1 MGTIITMIMITII
14 RTAAAAADMITPTT
28 ITTTIIMEPM
38 ATSIS
43 AMARLGPRLR
53 A

>member
-43 AMARLGPRLR
+43 AMARLGPRCR